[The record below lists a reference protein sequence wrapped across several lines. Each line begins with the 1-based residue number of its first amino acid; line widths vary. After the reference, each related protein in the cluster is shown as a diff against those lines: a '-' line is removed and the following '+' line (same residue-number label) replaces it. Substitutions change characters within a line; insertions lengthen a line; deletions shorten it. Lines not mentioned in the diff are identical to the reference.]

1 MYLSSFSLVEP
12 EDKFYFYQPSWLN
25 AWEAHLF
32 NKALKSTHA
41 NGWGLKRFGTQPDL
55 YPGEMIRNPHYQ
67 KYLEAMEKAAD
78 DALMALPTKER
89 MKLLK
94 QRTAFIYV
102 DSWGESGPFENI
114 SSALHISTIDTLPKN
129 LVKKLSVNAPTF
141 KLRSEKQSFVQ
152 AIALANDYLSWDVF
166 DFVVICTAYRAIP
179 ILVFSD
185 EDISL
190 KWGEKRRD
198 KAEDV
203 NLTVERAGC
212 FIFSQQESAIRV
224 KGGQYVM
231 ADAIEHTQ
239 VPEQIAFSG
248 LRKDLLSRSAL
259 PANNTLDLVDLYG
272 ASGCLTPAL
281 SFAWLKQHADFSGRL
296 RTIVPDKQFGYS
308 YFDIEYCKE

>member
-129 LVKKLSVNAPTF
+129 LVKKFSVNAPTF

-152 AIALANDYLSWDVF
+152 AIALW
-166 DFVVICTAYRAIP
+166 
-179 ILVFSD
+179 
-185 EDISL
+185 
-190 KWGEKRRD
+190 
-198 KAEDV
+198 
-203 NLTVERAGC
+203 
-212 FIFSQQESAIRV
+212 
-224 KGGQYVM
+224 
-231 ADAIEHTQ
+231 
-239 VPEQIAFSG
+239 
-248 LRKDLLSRSAL
+248 
-259 PANNTLDLVDLYG
+259 
-272 ASGCLTPAL
+272 
-281 SFAWLKQHADFSGRL
+281 
-296 RTIVPDKQFGYS
+296 
-308 YFDIEYCKE
+308 

>member
-102 DSWGESGPFENI
+102 DSWGE
-114 SSALHISTIDTLPKN
+114 
-129 LVKKLSVNAPTF
+129 
-141 KLRSEKQSFVQ
+141 
-152 AIALANDYLSWDVF
+152 Y
-166 DFVVICTAYRAIP
+166 
-179 ILVFSD
+179 
-185 EDISL
+185 
-190 KWGEKRRD
+190 
-198 KAEDV
+198 
-203 NLTVERAGC
+203 
-212 FIFSQQESAIRV
+212 
-224 KGGQYVM
+224 
-231 ADAIEHTQ
+231 
-239 VPEQIAFSG
+239 
-248 LRKDLLSRSAL
+248 
-259 PANNTLDLVDLYG
+259 
-272 ASGCLTPAL
+272 
-281 SFAWLKQHADFSGRL
+281 GRL
-296 RTIVPDKQFGYS
+296 RIFPARCTYQRSIRCRKTWSRNSRLTHLRSSCEARSNLSCRPSLWRTIT
-308 YFDIEYCKE
+308 